1 VYSRSCVRTGCL
13 QSGSDAPSLSAMI
26 RIANWKIA
34 LISLSL
40 FGAHAA
46 ANELE
51 AVDGPNVRVMKN
63 EDGGQTIF
71 SRSADKRTLTKK
83 TFKNGNLAMV
93 AIYRMDEHG
102 NPMSC
107 KIIDGQQNEMFKVSY
122 GYHRETGQLLEERMF
137 DSRVKRINKDTGK
150 EQPVQRLIYLPDPQG
165 KRGQPIAINLLPGKK
180 FQDVFGE
187 KNTALD
193 VNPFDEDKGAKPA
206 NPNARGVG
214 RGN

>member
-1 VYSRSCVRTGCL
+1 
-13 QSGSDAPSLSAMI
+13 MI
-26 RIANWKIA
+26 RIANWKIV
-34 LISLSL
+34 LVSLSL
-40 FGAHAA
+40 FGAHAS
-46 ANELE
+46 ANELD

-83 TFKNGNLAMV
+83 TFKGGNLAMV
-93 AIYRMDEHG
+93 AVYRMDADG

-107 KIIDGQQNEMFKVSY
+107 KIIDGQQNELFKVSY
-122 GYHRETGQLLEERMF
+122 GYHRETGLLLEERMF
-137 DSRVKRINKDTGK
+137 DSRVKRINKDNGK
-150 EQPVQRLIYLPDPQG
+150 EQPVQRLIYLYDAQG
-165 KRGQPIAINLLPGKK
+165 NRGQPIAINLLPGKK

-193 VNPFDEDKGAKPA
+193 ANPFDDGRAVRPA

>member
-1 VYSRSCVRTGCL
+1 L
-13 QSGSDAPSLSAMI
+13 QSGSGTPSLAAMI
-26 RIANWKIA
+26 RIANWKIVLA
-34 LISLSL
+34 SLS
-40 FGAHAA
+40 FIGAQAY
-46 ANELE
+46 ANELD

-83 TFKNGNLAMV
+83 TFKGGNLAMV
-93 AIYRMDEHG
+93 ATYRMDAHG
-102 NPMSC
+102 NPMNC
-107 KIIDGQQNEMFKVSY
+107 KIIDGQQNELFKVSY

-150 EQPVQRLIYLPDPQG
+150 EQPVQRLIYLYDAQG
-165 KRGQPIAINLLPGKK
+165 NRGQPIAINLLPGKK

-193 VNPFDEDKGAKPA
+193 VNPFDDGKAVKPA

-214 RGN
+214 KGN

>member
-1 VYSRSCVRTGCL
+1 
-13 QSGSDAPSLSAMI
+13 MI
-26 RIANWKIA
+26 RIANWKIVWV
-34 LISLSL
+34 SLSL
-40 FGAHAA
+40 LGGHAS
-46 ANELE
+46 ANELD

-83 TFKNGNLAMV
+83 TFKGGNLAMV
-93 AIYRMDEHG
+93 AIYRMDVHG

-107 KIIDGQQNEMFKVSY
+107 KIIDGQQNELFKVSY

-165 KRGQPIAINLLPGKK
+165 NRGQPIAINLLPGKK

-187 KNTALD
+187 KSTALD
-193 VNPFDEDKGAKPA
+193 ANPFDDGKAARPA